1 MKKLLFI
8 FALSSSIVYSQDYKV
23 EKDRI
28 IDLFENLKKFGVNEN
43 QGNDRVAYSDF
54 EIQAR
59 DYISNKLEK
68 IGAKVYTDFAGNLIA
83 HYNPNNSKLKPIL
96 FGSHVDAV
104 PNGGHYDGTAGVI
117 HAIEVLQ
124 TVYSKNI
131 SLNHPLE
138 VIVFA
143 NEEGGLFGSKA
154 LAGKINQ
161 QTLDVVT
168 VSGYT
173 NAEGVER
180 LGGNVDRIYEVKRNM
195 GDIHAFLEMH
205 IEQGSNL
212 YSSNTD
218 IGIVEGIVGLKWWDV
233 TVKGFAN
240 HAGTTPMNQRQDAM
254 IAASKF
260 VLMVNETVNSYEGSQ
275 VGTVGRMSA
284 EPGVPNVIPGIVNLS
299 LELRD
304 LSSKKISMIYN
315 KILENTKIIEQ
326 ETKTKFSFS
335 PIDATGDPALM
346 DKRIINILSDVSDD
360 LGYTSMLM
368 PSGAGHDA
376 QTMALIAP
384 TAMIFAPSKDGISHS
399 PKEYTSFE
407 MLEKTTNVLLN
418 TILKIDKIE
427 LN

>member
-59 DYISNKLEK
+59 DYISNKLK
-68 IGAKVYTDFAGNLIA
+68 KTGAKVYTDFAGNLIA

-233 TVKGFAN
+233 TVIGSTN

>member
-1 MKKLLFI
+1 MKKLIFI
-8 FALSSSIVYSQDYKV
+8 FALCCSITYSQDYKV
-23 EKDRI
+23 DKDRI

-59 DYISNKLEK
+59 DYISNKLK
-68 IGAKVYTDFAGNLIA
+68 KTGAKVYTDFAGNLIA

>member
-54 EIQAR
+54 EIKAR
-59 DYISNKLEK
+59 DYISNKLK
-68 IGAKVYTDFAGNLIA
+68 KTGAKVYTDFAGNLIA

-233 TVKGFAN
+233 TVNGLSN

-254 IAASKF
+254 IAAAKF
-260 VLMVNETVNSYEGSQ
+260 VLMVNETVNSYDGTQ
-275 VGTVGRMSA
+275 VGTVGRISA
-284 EPGVPNVIPGIVNLS
+284 EPGVPNVIPGTVKLS

-304 LSSKKISMIYN
+304 LSSKKISMIYE
-315 KILENTKIIEQ
+315 KILENTKNIE
-326 ETKTKFSFS
+326 EDTKTTFSFS

-346 DKRIINILSDVSDD
+346 DTRITKIIGEVSDD
-360 LGYTSMLM
+360 LGYSSLFM

-376 QTMALIAP
+376 QNMAIFAP
-384 TAMIFAPSKDGISHS
+384 TAMIFTPSKDGISHN
-399 PKEYTSFE
+399 PKEYTDFD
-407 MLEKTTNVLLN
+407 MIKRATDVLLN
-418 TILKIDKIE
+418 TIIKIDK
-427 LN
+427 LDLD

>member
-59 DYISNKLEK
+59 DYISNKLK
-68 IGAKVYTDFAGNLIA
+68 KTGAKVYTDFAGNLIA

-275 VGTVGRMSA
+275 VGTVGRISA

-315 KILENTKIIEQ
+315 KIIENTKIIEQ

-346 DKRIINILSDVSDD
+346 DRRIINLISEVSND

>member
-8 FALSSSIVYSQDYKV
+8 FALSCSIVYSQDYKV

-28 IDLFENLKKFGVNEN
+28 IDLFENLKKFGVNED

-59 DYISNKLEK
+59 DYISKKLEK
-68 IGAKVYTDFAGNLIA
+68 TGAKVYTDFAGNLIA

-117 HAIEVLQ
+117 NAIEVLQ
-124 TVYSKNI
+124 TVYTKNI

-138 VIVFA
+138 VIVFS

-168 VSGYT
+168 ISGYT
-173 NAEGVER
+173 NAEGIER
-180 LGGNVDRIYEVKRNM
+180 LGGNADRIYEVKRNM
-195 GDIHAFLEMH
+195 GDIHAFIEMH
-205 IEQGSNL
+205 IEQGNNL

-233 TVKGFAN
+233 TVNGSTN

-260 VLMVNETVNSYEGSQ
+260 VLMVNETVNSYKGSQ
-275 VGTVGRMSA
+275 VGTVGRISA
-284 EPGVPNVIPGIVNLS
+284 EPGVPNVIPGTVNLS

-304 LSSKKISMIYN
+304 LSSKKISMIYD

-326 ETKTKFSFS
+326 ETKTKFSFI

-346 DKRIINILSDVSDD
+346 DRRIINLISEVSDD

-368 PSGAGHDA
+368 PSGAGHDS

-399 PKEYTSFE
+399 PKEYTNFE
-407 MLEKTTNVLLN
+407 MLEKTTNVMLN

>member
-54 EIQAR
+54 EIKAR
-59 DYISNKLEK
+59 DYISNKLK
-68 IGAKVYTDFAGNLIA
+68 KTGAKVYTDFAGNLIA

-124 TVYSKNI
+124 TVHSKNI

-346 DKRIINILSDVSDD
+346 DKRIINILGDVSDD

-368 PSGAGHDA
+368 PSGAGHDS

-407 MLEKTTNVLLN
+407 MLEKTTNVMLN
-418 TILKIDKIE
+418 AIIKIDKIK
-427 LN
+427 LD

>member
-59 DYISNKLEK
+59 DYISNTLKK
-68 IGAKVYTDFAGNLIA
+68 TGAKVYTDFAGNLIA

-275 VGTVGRMSA
+275 VGTVGRISA

-315 KILENTKIIEQ
+315 KIIENTKIIEQ

-346 DKRIINILSDVSDD
+346 DRRIINLISEVSND

>member
-8 FALSSSIVYSQDYKV
+8 FALSCSITYSQDYKV
-23 EKDRI
+23 DKDRI

-59 DYISNKLEK
+59 DYISNKLK
-68 IGAKVYTDFAGNLIA
+68 KTGAKVYTDFAGNLIA

-117 HAIEVLQ
+117 NAIEVLQ

>member
-59 DYISNKLEK
+59 DYISNKLK
-68 IGAKVYTDFAGNLIA
+68 KTGAKVYTDFAGNLIA
-83 HYNPNNSKLKPIL
+83 HYNPNNSNLKPIL

>member
-59 DYISNKLEK
+59 DYISNKLK
-68 IGAKVYTDFAGNLIA
+68 KTGAKVYTDFAGNLIA

-233 TVKGFAN
+233 TVEGFAN

>member
-59 DYISNKLEK
+59 DYISNKLK
-68 IGAKVYTDFAGNLIA
+68 KTGAKVYTDFAGNLIA

-233 TVKGFAN
+233 TVKGFSN